1 MSRRVF
7 VFNGNWHHCE
17 ILLICWIT
25 PLSTQNSVSWFQ
37 ILSQIPPKNHG
48 VLENVVFYVCF
59 KSHTD
64 VSNIR
69 WLGCWAPWVPGSI
82 TVRGGG
88 LCYVPAIPTAAAE
101 QNHRSYTVRTRH
113 EGGRRTL
120 TGYQATLP
128 KDNGALL
135 QVHRLCNTGEKSH
148 NLVCEE
154 ICPFFALT
162 TLRLWTVEQTTR
174 SG

>member
-48 VLENVVFYVCF
+48 VLENVVVFYVCF

-154 ICPFFALT
+154 ICP